1 MINSRKKNGISLV
14 SLWSIYLS
22 IKQFQNCN
30 CSGEISE
37 NSLQECQ
44 DHHQSSVSLYPTH
57 RKEKL
62 CVIHLHF
69 FVGSDC
75 TLHWGEISEELH
87 AADTELLCICCF
99 NYTDRGFWEWVTQ
112 YPTQLLLCQPFAQ
125 IMRHLQNA
133 VKEVFP
139 LLTLTNGTSSWKL
152 TLQFLSVSGV
162 LPNVSSLP
170 WELRSPW
177 G

>member
-1 MINSRKKNGISLV
+1 MINSRKKNWISLV
-14 SLWSIYLS
+14 SLWNIYLS

-30 CSGEISE
+30 CSSEILE

-57 RKEKL
+57 MKEKL
-62 CVIHLHF
+62 CAIHLHF

-75 TLHWGEISEELH
+75 TLHWGEISEKLH
-87 AADTELLCICCF
+87 ATDTELLCIYF
-99 NYTDRGFWEWVTQ
+99 NYTDCGFCEWVTQ
-112 YPTQLLLCQPFAQ
+112 YPTQLLLCQQLAQ

-133 VKEVFP
+133 VKEAFP

-162 LPNVSSLP
+162 LLNVSSLP